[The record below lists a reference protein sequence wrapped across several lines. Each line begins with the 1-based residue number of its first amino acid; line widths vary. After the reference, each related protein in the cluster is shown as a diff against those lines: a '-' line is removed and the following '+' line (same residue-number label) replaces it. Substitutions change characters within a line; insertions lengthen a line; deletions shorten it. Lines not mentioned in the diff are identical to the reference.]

1 MLQQSGAVGQISLF
15 FRNSGLHQLVIVT
28 VLPFVVGFVAG
39 ITIVYCMTTF
49 PLLLALP
56 AVSADPIPYIVL
68 AFTAGFM
75 GTMLSPL
82 HACLVLS
89 SQYFKG
95 SMGRVILRLARPAI
109 GVLAMGF
116 ALWLLYLHWRPF

>member
-1 MLQQSGAVGQISLF
+1 
-15 FRNSGLHQLVIVT
+15 
-28 VLPFVVGFVAG
+28 
-39 ITIVYCMTTF
+39 MTTF

-56 AVSADPIPYIVL
+56 AVGADPIPYIIL

-95 SMGRVILRLARPAI
+95 SLGRVILRLARPAI

-116 ALWLLYLHWRPF
+116 ALWALYMHWRPF